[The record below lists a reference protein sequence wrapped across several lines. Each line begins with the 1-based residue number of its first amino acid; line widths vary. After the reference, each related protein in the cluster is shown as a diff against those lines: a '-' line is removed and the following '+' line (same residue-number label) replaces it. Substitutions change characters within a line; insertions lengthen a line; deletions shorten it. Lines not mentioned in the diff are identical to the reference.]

1 MALTQP
7 LSCQKDQALS
17 SVKWGNAS
25 PHGTNSGYQNR
36 AWSRSYETKS
46 RGSMQAPSFKR
57 GWCRLWRCKEDKE
70 KLESWR
76 RKLHWSLAMTP
87 ERRRHCGHFGFACR
101 PTFLPLLGKES
112 CLPLGMWAHLKFIL
126 TAETTV
132 CSLAIR
138 LEWDT
143 RLPLL
148 CPFWGSCSWD
158 YSEAMGDRGQFS
170 TQVTASFL
178 WESRTESGHNFPVFL
193 GPLTYRA
200 IFLVPPLGSLT
211 PEVASEGSL
220 LRYSSASRMCH
231 HLVGHF
237 SLKADTEQS
246 YLHHYA
252 QSYMLDPE
260 GSKANLQ
267 FKTLSFFFFQTPG
280 CCN

>member
-57 GWCRLWRCKEDKE
+57 GWCRLWRCNEDKE
-70 KLESWR
+70 KLEAWR
-76 RKLHWSLAMTP
+76 RKLHWPLAMTP
-87 ERRRHCGHFGFACR
+87 ERRRHCGHFGLACR

-143 RLPLL
+143 CLPLL
-148 CPFWGSCSWD
+148 CPFWGNWSWD

-170 TQVTASFL
+170 TQVTASS
-178 WESRTESGHNFPVFL
+178 ESLEQR
-193 GPLTYRA
+193 
-200 IFLVPPLGSLT
+200 
-211 PEVASEGSL
+211 
-220 LRYSSASRMCH
+220 
-231 HLVGHF
+231 VGTIALC
-237 SLKADTEQS
+237 S
-246 YLHHYA
+246 
-252 QSYMLDPE
+252 
-260 GSKANLQ
+260 
-267 FKTLSFFFFQTPG
+267 
-280 CCN
+280 